1 VAPWAECGPYLG
13 CGYPSGQ
20 PAAVVQR
27 GIGATE
33 WPCYSEDVLLL
44 DGTAPIVAGCFG
56 CCLVYYAY
64 YVELQEGALLRGVA

>member
-1 VAPWAECGPYLG
+1 
-13 CGYPSGQ
+13 
-20 PAAVVQR
+20 VQR